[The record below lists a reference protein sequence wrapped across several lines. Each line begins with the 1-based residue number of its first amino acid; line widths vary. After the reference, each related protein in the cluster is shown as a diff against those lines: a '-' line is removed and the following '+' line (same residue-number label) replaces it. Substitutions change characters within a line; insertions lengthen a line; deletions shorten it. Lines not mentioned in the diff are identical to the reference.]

1 MGLPND
7 YNKALHKHANFYA
20 AWFPVTMPYR
30 VGDYGLIQNGVFQ
43 KIGHLDQLKDDG
55 FDVPIQTKE
64 GNPTSLD
71 FLSEGAKI
79 VKIVAGAEVPNLPA
93 ANVNATVK
101 FKFEKE
107 NSFVLKAAEIKVE
120 QMENIDQVAR
130 KLAELRRNKK
140 WSHRNKVISA
150 TFTGQQCLVLLSSKR
165 GTEVAFEGEASAMQQ
180 LEMGKITIKP
190 AVTFSSDTILR
201 SIGESGV
208 IGISLFKL
216 RMLNNNLNLLG
227 EDIMEEELATEDNMG
242 DELEDDL

>member
-227 EDIMEEELATEDNMG
+227 EDIMEEEFATEDNMG